1 MFYNHSHAHERYTM
15 ARKLR
20 SDSATSQAQAFANA
34 DVDIQVPEGIEMTTP
49 EEQTIWRQFSKTRS
63 RDSWRAFDL
72 VLLSK
77 IVKLEASIRKHQ
89 IELDATG
96 AIIENQRGTPIENP
110 LFRVIDTLQRQQM
123 AIIRSMSL
131 NQTASDPRVLNET
144 GKKEAAAKNVIKSFG
159 VESLI
164 AMPSKAQ

>member
-1 MFYNHSHAHERYTM
+1 M

-20 SDSATSQAQAFANA
+20 SDSATSQAQTFASA
-34 DVDIQVPEGIEMTTP
+34 DLEIPVPDGIILATD
-49 EEQTIWRQFSKTRS
+49 EERTIWRQFSKTRS
-63 RDSWRAFDL
+63 LDSWRDFDL

-77 IVKLEASIRKHQ
+77 IVKLEADIRKHQ
-89 IELDATG
+89 ETLNATG

-131 NQTASDPRVLNET
+131 NQTASDPRTLNET